1 MQKVRIKFIALIYHS
16 LLKCFKALNLL
27 ELKWIKFKKYVFS
40 QFYVLFKF
48 IKLILQFVK
57 DDIIDIPS
65 ALDLFL
71 VYIKDSDKNKGLTIL
86 KLVSDGNLKISSAEN
101 MLNKLI
107 EKEEAV
113 EYKEKKT
120 SIKEVKGK
128 RNRRAARPLEYDEY
142 MTIITLCQK
151 GFTYKDEY
159 GVKHIF
165 RPNKQLA
172 MTFILQ
178 ANLGLRI
185 SDVLKLK
192 PSTFKND
199 KLEVIEKKTGKLQ
212 YRTINRNLKEL
223 IYEYALENNI
233 KSNDYLIQVKVRAI
247 QKQLSIIANYL
258 NLTNISSHSFR
269 KLFGVTVYNQTNGN
283 IELLKE
289 LFNHSSISTTQRYIK
304 VSQKQIDEISS
315 SIDFTA
321 AWNL

>member
-1 MQKVRIKFIALIYHS
+1 MEIK
-16 LLKCFKALNLL
+16 
-27 ELKWIKFKKYVFS
+27 E
-40 QFYVLFKF
+40 
-48 IKLILQFVK
+48 ILQFVK

-65 ALDLFL
+65 ALDLLL

-101 MLNKLI
+101 MINKLI

-120 SIKEVKGK
+120 SVKEVKGK

-172 MTFILQ
+172 MTFMLQ

-247 QKQLSIIANYL
+247 QKQLAIIANYL

-269 KLFGVTVYNQTNGN
+269 KLFGVTVYNKTNGN

-289 LFNHSSISTTQRYIK
+289 LFNHSNIATTQRYIK

-315 SIDFTA
+315 SIDFTS
-321 AWNL
+321 AWNI

>member
-1 MQKVRIKFIALIYHS
+1 MEIK
-16 LLKCFKALNLL
+16 
-27 ELKWIKFKKYVFS
+27 E
-40 QFYVLFKF
+40 
-48 IKLILQFVK
+48 ILQFVK

-65 ALDLFL
+65 ALDLLL

-101 MLNKLI
+101 MINKLI

-120 SIKEVKGK
+120 SVKEVKGK

-315 SIDFTA
+315 SIDFTS
-321 AWNL
+321 AWNI

>member
-1 MQKVRIKFIALIYHS
+1 MEIK
-16 LLKCFKALNLL
+16 
-27 ELKWIKFKKYVFS
+27 E
-40 QFYVLFKF
+40 
-48 IKLILQFVK
+48 ILQFVK

-65 ALDLFL
+65 ALDLLL

-101 MLNKLI
+101 MINKLI

-172 MTFILQ
+172 MAFILQ

-247 QKQLSIIANYL
+247 QKQLAIIVNYL

-269 KLFGVTVYNQTNGN
+269 KLFGVTVYNKTNGN

-289 LFNHSSISTTQRYIK
+289 LFNHSNISTTQRYIK

-321 AWNL
+321 AWNI

>member
-1 MQKVRIKFIALIYHS
+1 MEIK
-16 LLKCFKALNLL
+16 
-27 ELKWIKFKKYVFS
+27 E
-40 QFYVLFKF
+40 
-48 IKLILQFVK
+48 ILQFVK

-65 ALDLFL
+65 ALDLLL

-101 MLNKLI
+101 MINKLI
-107 EKEEAV
+107 QKEEAV
-113 EYKEKKT
+113 EYKENKT
-120 SIKEVKGK
+120 SSKEVKGK

-151 GFTYKDEY
+151 GFTYKDES
-159 GVKHIF
+159 GIDHIF

-247 QKQLSIIANYL
+247 QKQLAIIANYL

-269 KLFGVTVYNQTNGN
+269 KLFGVTVYNKTNGN

-289 LFNHSSISTTQRYIK
+289 LFNHSNISTTQRYIK

-321 AWNL
+321 AWNI

>member
-1 MQKVRIKFIALIYHS
+1 MEIK
-16 LLKCFKALNLL
+16 
-27 ELKWIKFKKYVFS
+27 E
-40 QFYVLFKF
+40 
-48 IKLILQFVK
+48 ILQFVK
-57 DDIIDIPS
+57 DYIIDIPS
-65 ALDLFL
+65 ALDLLL

-101 MLNKLI
+101 MINKLI

-151 GFTYKDEY
+151 GFTYKDES
-159 GVKHIF
+159 GIDHIF

-172 MTFILQ
+172 MTFMLQ

-247 QKQLSIIANYL
+247 QKQLAIIANYL

-269 KLFGVTVYNQTNGN
+269 KLFGVTVYNKTNGN

-289 LFNHSSISTTQRYIK
+289 LFNHSNIATTQRYIK

-321 AWNL
+321 AWNI

>member
-1 MQKVRIKFIALIYHS
+1 MEIK
-16 LLKCFKALNLL
+16 
-27 ELKWIKFKKYVFS
+27 E
-40 QFYVLFKF
+40 
-48 IKLILQFVK
+48 ILQFVK

-65 ALDLFL
+65 ALELLL

-101 MLNKLI
+101 MINKLI

-172 MTFILQ
+172 MAFILQ

-304 VSQKQIDEISS
+304 VSQKQIDEVSS
-315 SIDFTA
+315 SIDFTSV
-321 AWNL
+321 WNI

>member
-1 MQKVRIKFIALIYHS
+1 MEIK
-16 LLKCFKALNLL
+16 
-27 ELKWIKFKKYVFS
+27 E
-40 QFYVLFKF
+40 
-48 IKLILQFVK
+48 ILQFVK

-65 ALDLFL
+65 ALDLLL

-101 MLNKLI
+101 MINKLI

-120 SIKEVKGK
+120 SVKEVKGK

-304 VSQKQIDEISS
+304 VSQKQIDEVSS
-315 SIDFTA
+315 SIDFTS
-321 AWNL
+321 AWNI

>member
-1 MQKVRIKFIALIYHS
+1 MEIK
-16 LLKCFKALNLL
+16 
-27 ELKWIKFKKYVFS
+27 E
-40 QFYVLFKF
+40 
-48 IKLILQFVK
+48 ILQFVK

-65 ALDLFL
+65 ALDLLL

-101 MLNKLI
+101 MINKLI

-120 SIKEVKGK
+120 SVKEVKGK

-172 MTFILQ
+172 MTFMLQ

-304 VSQKQIDEISS
+304 VSQKQIDEVSS

-321 AWNL
+321 AWNI

>member
-1 MQKVRIKFIALIYHS
+1 MEIK
-16 LLKCFKALNLL
+16 
-27 ELKWIKFKKYVFS
+27 E
-40 QFYVLFKF
+40 
-48 IKLILQFVK
+48 ILQFVK

-65 ALDLFL
+65 ALELLL

-101 MLNKLI
+101 MINKLI
-107 EKEEAV
+107 QKEEAV
-113 EYKEKKT
+113 EYKENKT
-120 SIKEVKGK
+120 SSKEVKGK

-172 MTFILQ
+172 MTFMLQ

-289 LFNHSSISTTQRYIK
+289 LFNHSNISTTQRYIK

-315 SIDFTA
+315 SIDFTS
-321 AWNL
+321 AWNI

>member
-1 MQKVRIKFIALIYHS
+1 MEIK
-16 LLKCFKALNLL
+16 
-27 ELKWIKFKKYVFS
+27 E
-40 QFYVLFKF
+40 
-48 IKLILQFVK
+48 ILQFVK

-65 ALDLFL
+65 ALDLLL

-101 MLNKLI
+101 MINKLI

-151 GFTYKDEY
+151 GFTYKDES
-159 GVKHIF
+159 GIEHTF

-172 MTFILQ
+172 MTFMLQ

-233 KSNDYLIQVKVRAI
+233 KSNDYLIKVKVRAI
-247 QKQLSIIANYL
+247 QKQLAIIANYL

-289 LFNHSSISTTQRYIK
+289 LFNHSNISTTQRYIK
-304 VSQKQIDEISS
+304 VSQKQIDEVSS

-321 AWNL
+321 AWNI

>member
-1 MQKVRIKFIALIYHS
+1 MEIK
-16 LLKCFKALNLL
+16 
-27 ELKWIKFKKYVFS
+27 E
-40 QFYVLFKF
+40 
-48 IKLILQFVK
+48 ILQFVK
-57 DDIIDIPS
+57 DYIIDIPS
-65 ALDLFL
+65 ALDLLL

-101 MLNKLI
+101 MINKLI

-151 GFTYKDEY
+151 GFTYKDES
-159 GVKHIF
+159 GIDHIF

-172 MTFILQ
+172 MTFMLQ

-304 VSQKQIDEISS
+304 VSQKQIDEVSS
-315 SIDFTA
+315 SIDFTS
-321 AWNL
+321 AWNI

>member
-1 MQKVRIKFIALIYHS
+1 MEIK
-16 LLKCFKALNLL
+16 
-27 ELKWIKFKKYVFS
+27 E
-40 QFYVLFKF
+40 
-48 IKLILQFVK
+48 ILQFVK
-57 DDIIDIPS
+57 DYIIDIPS
-65 ALDLFL
+65 ALDLLL

-101 MLNKLI
+101 MINKLI

-151 GFTYKDEY
+151 GFTYKDES
-159 GVKHIF
+159 GIDHIF

-172 MTFILQ
+172 MTFMLQ

-247 QKQLSIIANYL
+247 QKQLAIIANYL

-269 KLFGVTVYNQTNGN
+269 KLFGVTVYNKTNGN

-289 LFNHSSISTTQRYIK
+289 LFNHSNISTTQRYIK

-321 AWNL
+321 AWNI

>member
-1 MQKVRIKFIALIYHS
+1 MEIK
-16 LLKCFKALNLL
+16 
-27 ELKWIKFKKYVFS
+27 E
-40 QFYVLFKF
+40 
-48 IKLILQFVK
+48 ILQFVK

-65 ALDLFL
+65 ALDLLL

-101 MLNKLI
+101 MINKLI

-128 RNRRAARPLEYDEY
+128 RNRSAARPLEYDEY

-151 GFTYKDEY
+151 GFTYKDES
-159 GVKHIF
+159 GIDHIF

-172 MTFILQ
+172 MTFMLQ

-269 KLFGVTVYNQTNGN
+269 KLFGVTVYNKTNGN

-304 VSQKQIDEISS
+304 VSQKQIDELSS

-321 AWNL
+321 AWNI

>member
-1 MQKVRIKFIALIYHS
+1 MEIK
-16 LLKCFKALNLL
+16 
-27 ELKWIKFKKYVFS
+27 E
-40 QFYVLFKF
+40 
-48 IKLILQFVK
+48 ILQFVK

-65 ALDLFL
+65 ALDLLL

-101 MLNKLI
+101 MINKLI
-107 EKEEAV
+107 QKEEAV

-304 VSQKQIDEISS
+304 VSQKQIDEVSS
-315 SIDFTA
+315 SIDFTSV
-321 AWNL
+321 WNI

>member
-1 MQKVRIKFIALIYHS
+1 MEIK
-16 LLKCFKALNLL
+16 
-27 ELKWIKFKKYVFS
+27 E
-40 QFYVLFKF
+40 
-48 IKLILQFVK
+48 ILQFVK

-65 ALDLFL
+65 ALDLLL

-120 SIKEVKGK
+120 SVKEVKGK

-172 MTFILQ
+172 MTFMLQ

-269 KLFGVTVYNQTNGN
+269 KLFGVTVYNKTNGN

-304 VSQKQIDEISS
+304 VSQKQIDEVSS
-315 SIDFTA
+315 SIDFTSV
-321 AWNL
+321 WNI

>member
-1 MQKVRIKFIALIYHS
+1 MEIK
-16 LLKCFKALNLL
+16 
-27 ELKWIKFKKYVFS
+27 E
-40 QFYVLFKF
+40 
-48 IKLILQFVK
+48 ILQFVK

-65 ALDLFL
+65 ALDLLL

-107 EKEEAV
+107 EKEEAI

-128 RNRRAARPLEYDEY
+128 RNRRAARPLEYEEY

-151 GFTYKDEY
+151 GFTYKDES
-159 GVKHIF
+159 GIDHIF

-247 QKQLSIIANYL
+247 QKQLAIIANYL

-289 LFNHSSISTTQRYIK
+289 LFNHSNISTTQRYIK
-304 VSQKQIDEISS
+304 VSQKQIDEVSS

-321 AWNL
+321 AWNI

>member
-1 MQKVRIKFIALIYHS
+1 MEIK
-16 LLKCFKALNLL
+16 
-27 ELKWIKFKKYVFS
+27 E
-40 QFYVLFKF
+40 
-48 IKLILQFVK
+48 ILQFVK

-65 ALDLFL
+65 ALDLLL

-101 MLNKLI
+101 MINKLI

-113 EYKEKKT
+113 EYKEKRT

-172 MTFILQ
+172 MTFMLQ

-247 QKQLSIIANYL
+247 QKQLAIIANYL

-269 KLFGVTVYNQTNGN
+269 KLFGVTVYNKTNGN

-289 LFNHSSISTTQRYIK
+289 LFNHSNIATTQRYIK

-321 AWNL
+321 AWNI

>member
-1 MQKVRIKFIALIYHS
+1 MEIK
-16 LLKCFKALNLL
+16 
-27 ELKWIKFKKYVFS
+27 E
-40 QFYVLFKF
+40 
-48 IKLILQFVK
+48 ILQFVK

-65 ALDLFL
+65 ALDLLL

-101 MLNKLI
+101 MINKLI
-107 EKEEAV
+107 QKEEAV
-113 EYKEKKT
+113 KYKEKKT

-159 GVKHIF
+159 GVEHIF

-172 MTFILQ
+172 MTFMLQ

-192 PSTFKND
+192 PSTFKNE

-247 QKQLSIIANYL
+247 QKQLAIIANYL

-289 LFNHSSISTTQRYIK
+289 LFNHSNISTTQRYIK
-304 VSQKQIDEISS
+304 VSQKQIDEVSS

-321 AWNL
+321 AWNI

>member
-1 MQKVRIKFIALIYHS
+1 MEIK
-16 LLKCFKALNLL
+16 
-27 ELKWIKFKKYVFS
+27 E
-40 QFYVLFKF
+40 
-48 IKLILQFVK
+48 ILQFVK

-65 ALDLFL
+65 ALDLLL

-101 MLNKLI
+101 MINKLI

-120 SIKEVKGK
+120 SVKEVKGK

-269 KLFGVTVYNQTNGN
+269 KLFGVTVYNKTNGN

-321 AWNL
+321 AWNI

>member
-1 MQKVRIKFIALIYHS
+1 MEIK
-16 LLKCFKALNLL
+16 
-27 ELKWIKFKKYVFS
+27 E
-40 QFYVLFKF
+40 
-48 IKLILQFVK
+48 ILQFVK

-65 ALDLFL
+65 ALDLLL

-101 MLNKLI
+101 MINKLI

-247 QKQLSIIANYL
+247 QKQLAIIANYL

-269 KLFGVTVYNQTNGN
+269 KLFGVTVYNKTNGN

-289 LFNHSSISTTQRYIK
+289 LFNHSNIATTQRYIK

-321 AWNL
+321 AWNI

>member
-1 MQKVRIKFIALIYHS
+1 MEIK
-16 LLKCFKALNLL
+16 
-27 ELKWIKFKKYVFS
+27 E
-40 QFYVLFKF
+40 
-48 IKLILQFVK
+48 ILQFVK

-65 ALDLFL
+65 ALDLLL

-101 MLNKLI
+101 MINKLI
-107 EKEEAV
+107 QKEESV

-172 MTFILQ
+172 MAFILQ

-247 QKQLSIIANYL
+247 QKQLAIIANYL

-269 KLFGVTVYNQTNGN
+269 KLFGVTVYNKTNGN

-289 LFNHSSISTTQRYIK
+289 LFNHSNISTTQRYIK

-321 AWNL
+321 AWNI

>member
-1 MQKVRIKFIALIYHS
+1 MEIK
-16 LLKCFKALNLL
+16 
-27 ELKWIKFKKYVFS
+27 E
-40 QFYVLFKF
+40 
-48 IKLILQFVK
+48 ILQFVK

-65 ALDLFL
+65 ALDLLL

-101 MLNKLI
+101 MINKLI

-120 SIKEVKGK
+120 SVKEVKGK

-247 QKQLSIIANYL
+247 QKQLAIIANYL

-269 KLFGVTVYNQTNGN
+269 KLFGVTVYNKTNGN

-289 LFNHSSISTTQRYIK
+289 LFNHSNIATTQRYIK

-321 AWNL
+321 AWNI

>member
-1 MQKVRIKFIALIYHS
+1 MEIK
-16 LLKCFKALNLL
+16 
-27 ELKWIKFKKYVFS
+27 E
-40 QFYVLFKF
+40 
-48 IKLILQFVK
+48 ILQFVK
-57 DDIIDIPS
+57 DDIIDINS
-65 ALDLFL
+65 ALDLLL

-101 MLNKLI
+101 MINKLI

-113 EYKEKKT
+113 EYKEKKPV
-120 SIKEVKGK
+120 IKEVKGK
-128 RNRRAARPLEYDEY
+128 RNRRAARPLEYEEY

-151 GFTYKDEY
+151 GFTYKDES
-159 GVKHIF
+159 GIDHIF

-247 QKQLSIIANYL
+247 QKQLAIIANYL

-269 KLFGVTVYNQTNGN
+269 KLFGVTVYNKTNGN

-289 LFNHSSISTTQRYIK
+289 LFNHSNISTTQRYIK
-304 VSQKQIDEISS
+304 VSQKQIDEVSS

-321 AWNL
+321 AWNI

>member
-1 MQKVRIKFIALIYHS
+1 MEIK
-16 LLKCFKALNLL
+16 
-27 ELKWIKFKKYVFS
+27 E
-40 QFYVLFKF
+40 
-48 IKLILQFVK
+48 ILQFVK

-65 ALDLFL
+65 ALDLLL

-101 MLNKLI
+101 MINKLI
-107 EKEEAV
+107 QKEEAV
-113 EYKEKKT
+113 EYKENKT
-120 SIKEVKGK
+120 SSKEVKGK

-151 GFTYKDEY
+151 GFTYKDES
-159 GVKHIF
+159 GIDHIF

-247 QKQLSIIANYL
+247 QKQLAIIANYL

-269 KLFGVTVYNQTNGN
+269 KLFGVTVYNKTNGN

-289 LFNHSSISTTQRYIK
+289 LFNHSNIATTQRYIK

-321 AWNL
+321 AWNI

>member
-1 MQKVRIKFIALIYHS
+1 MEIK
-16 LLKCFKALNLL
+16 
-27 ELKWIKFKKYVFS
+27 E
-40 QFYVLFKF
+40 
-48 IKLILQFVK
+48 ILQFVK

-65 ALDLFL
+65 ALELLL

-101 MLNKLI
+101 MINKLI

-289 LFNHSSISTTQRYIK
+289 LFNHSNISTTQRYIK
-304 VSQKQIDEISS
+304 VSQKQIDEVSS

-321 AWNL
+321 AWNI

>member
-1 MQKVRIKFIALIYHS
+1 MEIK
-16 LLKCFKALNLL
+16 
-27 ELKWIKFKKYVFS
+27 E
-40 QFYVLFKF
+40 
-48 IKLILQFVK
+48 ILQFVK

-65 ALDLFL
+65 ALDLLL

-101 MLNKLI
+101 MINKLI

-113 EYKEKKT
+113 EYKEKRT

-128 RNRRAARPLEYDEY
+128 RNRRAARPLEYEEY

-247 QKQLSIIANYL
+247 QKQLAIIANYL

-269 KLFGVTVYNQTNGN
+269 KLFGVTVYNKTNGN

-289 LFNHSSISTTQRYIK
+289 LFNHSNISTTQRYIK
-304 VSQKQIDEISS
+304 VSQKQIDEVSS

-321 AWNL
+321 AWNI

>member
-1 MQKVRIKFIALIYHS
+1 MEIK
-16 LLKCFKALNLL
+16 
-27 ELKWIKFKKYVFS
+27 E
-40 QFYVLFKF
+40 
-48 IKLILQFVK
+48 ILQFVK

-65 ALDLFL
+65 ALDLLL

-120 SIKEVKGK
+120 SVKEVKGK

-304 VSQKQIDEISS
+304 VSQKQIDEVSS
-315 SIDFTA
+315 SIDFTS
-321 AWNL
+321 AWNI

>member
-1 MQKVRIKFIALIYHS
+1 MEIK
-16 LLKCFKALNLL
+16 
-27 ELKWIKFKKYVFS
+27 E
-40 QFYVLFKF
+40 
-48 IKLILQFVK
+48 ILQFVK

-65 ALDLFL
+65 ALDLLL

-101 MLNKLI
+101 MINKLI

-159 GVKHIF
+159 RVEHIF

-247 QKQLSIIANYL
+247 QKQLAIIVNYL

-269 KLFGVTVYNQTNGN
+269 KLFGVTVYNKTNGN

-289 LFNHSSISTTQRYIK
+289 LFNHSNISTTQRYIK

-321 AWNL
+321 AWNI

>member
-1 MQKVRIKFIALIYHS
+1 MEIK
-16 LLKCFKALNLL
+16 
-27 ELKWIKFKKYVFS
+27 E
-40 QFYVLFKF
+40 
-48 IKLILQFVK
+48 ILQFVK

-65 ALDLFL
+65 ALDLLL

-101 MLNKLI
+101 MINKLI
-107 EKEEAV
+107 QKEESV

-120 SIKEVKGK
+120 SVKEVKGK

-247 QKQLSIIANYL
+247 QKQLAIIANYL

-269 KLFGVTVYNQTNGN
+269 KLFGVTVYNKTNGN

-289 LFNHSSISTTQRYIK
+289 LFNHSNIATTQRYIK

-315 SIDFTA
+315 SIDFTS
-321 AWNL
+321 AWNI

>member
-1 MQKVRIKFIALIYHS
+1 MEIK
-16 LLKCFKALNLL
+16 
-27 ELKWIKFKKYVFS
+27 E
-40 QFYVLFKF
+40 
-48 IKLILQFVK
+48 ILQFVK
-57 DDIIDIPS
+57 DYIIDRPS
-65 ALDLFL
+65 ALDLLL

-101 MLNKLI
+101 MINKLI

-151 GFTYKDEY
+151 GFTYKDES
-159 GVKHIF
+159 GIDHIF

-172 MTFILQ
+172 MTFMLQ

-247 QKQLSIIANYL
+247 QKQLAIIANYL

-269 KLFGVTVYNQTNGN
+269 KLFGVTVYNKTNGN

-289 LFNHSSISTTQRYIK
+289 LFNHSNIATTQRYIK

-321 AWNL
+321 AWNI

>member
-1 MQKVRIKFIALIYHS
+1 MEIK
-16 LLKCFKALNLL
+16 
-27 ELKWIKFKKYVFS
+27 E
-40 QFYVLFKF
+40 
-48 IKLILQFVK
+48 ILQFVK

-65 ALDLFL
+65 ALDLLL

-101 MLNKLI
+101 MINKLI
-107 EKEEAV
+107 EKEKAV

-128 RNRRAARPLEYDEY
+128 RNRRAARPLEYEEY

-151 GFTYKDEY
+151 GFTYKDES
-159 GVKHIF
+159 GIDHIF

-233 KSNDYLIQVKVRAI
+233 KSNDYLIKVKVRAI
-247 QKQLSIIANYL
+247 QKQLAIIANYL

-269 KLFGVTVYNQTNGN
+269 KLFGVTVYNKTNGN

-289 LFNHSSISTTQRYIK
+289 LFNHSNISTTQRYIK

-321 AWNL
+321 AWNI

>member
-1 MQKVRIKFIALIYHS
+1 MEIK
-16 LLKCFKALNLL
+16 
-27 ELKWIKFKKYVFS
+27 E
-40 QFYVLFKF
+40 
-48 IKLILQFVK
+48 ILQFVK

-65 ALDLFL
+65 ALDLLL

-101 MLNKLI
+101 MINKLI

-113 EYKEKKT
+113 EYKEKRT

-128 RNRRAARPLEYDEY
+128 RNRRAARPLEYEEY

-172 MTFILQ
+172 MTFMLQ

-304 VSQKQIDEISS
+304 VSQKQIDEVSS
-315 SIDFTA
+315 SIDFTSV
-321 AWNL
+321 WNI

>member
-1 MQKVRIKFIALIYHS
+1 MI
-16 LLKCFKALNLL
+16 
-27 ELKWIKFKKYVFS
+27 
-40 QFYVLFKF
+40 
-48 IKLILQFVK
+48 
-57 DDIIDIPS
+57 
-65 ALDLFL
+65 
-71 VYIKDSDKNKGLTIL
+71 
-86 KLVSDGNLKISSAEN
+86 
-101 MLNKLI
+101 NKLI
-107 EKEEAV
+107 EKEKAV

-120 SIKEVKGK
+120 SIKEVKSK
-128 RNRRAARPLEYDEY
+128 RNRRAARSLEYDEY

-151 GFTYKDEY
+151 GFTYKDESCID
-159 GVKHIF
+159 HIF

-192 PSTFKND
+192 PSTFKNN

-233 KSNDYLIQVKVRAI
+233 KSNDYLIKVKVRAI
-247 QKQLSIIANYL
+247 QKQLAIIANYL

-269 KLFGVTVYNQTNGN
+269 KLFGVTVYNKTNGN

-289 LFNHSSISTTQRYIK
+289 LFNHSNISTTQRYIK
-304 VSQKQIDEISS
+304 VSQKQIDEVSS
-315 SIDFTA
+315 SIDFTSA
-321 AWNL
+321 CNL

>member
-1 MQKVRIKFIALIYHS
+1 MEIK
-16 LLKCFKALNLL
+16 
-27 ELKWIKFKKYVFS
+27 E
-40 QFYVLFKF
+40 
-48 IKLILQFVK
+48 ILQFVK

-65 ALDLFL
+65 ALDLLL

-101 MLNKLI
+101 MINKLI
-107 EKEEAV
+107 QKEEAV

-120 SIKEVKGK
+120 SVKEVKGK

-172 MTFILQ
+172 MTFMLQ

-269 KLFGVTVYNQTNGN
+269 KLFGVTVYNKTNGN

-289 LFNHSSISTTQRYIK
+289 LFNHSNISTTQRYIK
-304 VSQKQIDEISS
+304 VSQKQIDEVSS
-315 SIDFTA
+315 SIDFTSV
-321 AWNL
+321 WNI

>member
-1 MQKVRIKFIALIYHS
+1 MEIK
-16 LLKCFKALNLL
+16 
-27 ELKWIKFKKYVFS
+27 E
-40 QFYVLFKF
+40 
-48 IKLILQFVK
+48 ILQFVK

-65 ALDLFL
+65 ALDLLL

-101 MLNKLI
+101 MINKLI
-107 EKEEAV
+107 EKEKAV

-128 RNRRAARPLEYDEY
+128 RNRRAARPLEYEEY

-151 GFTYKDEY
+151 GFTYKDES
-159 GVKHIF
+159 GIDHIF

-247 QKQLSIIANYL
+247 QKQLAIIANYL

-269 KLFGVTVYNQTNGN
+269 KIFGVTIYNKTKGN

-289 LFNHSSISTTQRYIK
+289 LLNHSNISTTQRYIK

-321 AWNL
+321 AWNI